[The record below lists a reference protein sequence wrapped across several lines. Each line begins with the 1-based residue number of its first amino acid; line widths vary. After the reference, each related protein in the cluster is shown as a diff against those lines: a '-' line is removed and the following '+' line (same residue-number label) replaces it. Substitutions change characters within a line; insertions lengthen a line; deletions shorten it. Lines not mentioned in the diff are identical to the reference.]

1 MATDPQ
7 ELRRTARAALM
18 QQIESLTMLASEVN
32 DAYVLAVD
40 MLRASQHVVATGLGK
55 SGFIAQKF
63 AATLASVC
71 VPSRCLHPVDALHGD
86 AGVINEGDVVV
97 AFSKSGETP
106 EILRFVDVARGLGA
120 RIIAITAKPSCRLAQ
135 LADVAL
141 TAPVT
146 HEMDAHD
153 ILPTT
158 STTSALV
165 MADLLAVGVLASDPE
180 PLLRLRRS
188 HPDGMIGGT
197 LLRSVADVMHTGSQ
211 MPCVHPDA
219 SMVDALAE
227 MSAKALGI
235 VCVCENGHLQ
245 GVVTDGDVRRMVAG
259 TVDLRSAIVRDVM
272 TATPVTIGPH
282 ASLHEALQRMEH
294 RERQI
299 AVLPVVDDGRC
310 VGVVRLHDIVRLQ
323 V

>member
-1 MATDPQ
+1 M
-7 ELRRTARAALM
+7 ARAALTR
-18 QQIESLTMLASEVN
+18 QIESLTMLATEVN
-32 DAYVLAVD
+32 DDYVVAVE
-40 MLRASQHVVATGLGK
+40 MLRASQHVVTTGLGK

-86 AGVINEGDVVV
+86 AGVLNEGDVVV

-106 EILRFVDVARGLGA
+106 ELLRFVDVARGMGA
-120 RIIAITAKPSCRLAQ
+120 RIISITARAACRLAQ
-135 LADVAL
+135 VSDVAL
-141 TAPVT
+141 VAPST
-146 HEMDAHD
+146 HEMDEHD

-165 MADLLAVGVLASDPE
+165 MADLLSIGVLAADAE
-180 PLLRLRRS
+180 PLARLRRS

-197 LLRSVADVMHTGSQ
+197 LLRSVADVMHTGSK
-211 MPCVHPDA
+211 MPCVQPDA

-235 VCVCENGHLQ
+235 VCICDRGRLQ
-245 GVVTDGDVRRMVAG
+245 GIITDGDVRRMVAG
-259 TVDLRSAIVRDVM
+259 NIDLRTAHVRDVM

-299 AVLPVVDDGRC
+299 AVLPVVDDGQC
-310 VGVVRLHDIVRLQ
+310 VGVLRLHDIVRLQ